1 MDDTC
6 IKKDIL
12 AALTYYSLFN
22 YPLKK
27 GEIFIF
33 LRRCDDMDEFEAAL
47 NMLVEE
53 CIVFKIGNFYSLDD
67 NPMLAEKRS
76 KGNERASRLLRK
88 AEKAAAIISSF
99 PFVKGVAVSGS
110 LSKYFADENADVDFF
125 IITDANRLWI
135 ARTFL
140 HAMKKLTFLFK
151 KQDLFCMN
159 YFIDESNLVIL
170 EKNIYT
176 AVEISTVLPLRGTSI
191 FEDFFEENKWAK
203 TFFPNKFLNFSSSNE
218 IKNNRIRTL
227 IQWLLNNR
235 IGDAL
240 DNSLMKLTSSRW
252 QTKTVQGRINSKG
265 KPLSM
270 DLGKHYSKPN
280 PENFQK
286 RLLLRY
292 EKSLADNF
300 KHFELSRFF
309 F

>member
-1 MDDTC
+1 MDDTG

-27 GEIFIF
+27 GEIYIF
-33 LRRCDDMDEFEAAL
+33 LKRCDDIHEFEIAL
-47 NMLVEE
+47 SALVEE

-67 NPMLAEKRS
+67 SPALAERRL
-76 KGNERASRLLRK
+76 KGNEHASRLLKK
-88 AEKAAAIISSF
+88 AEKAAAIIASF

-110 LSKYFADENADVDFF
+110 LSKYFADDNADVDFF
-125 IITDANRLWI
+125 IITEVNRLWI
-135 ARTFL
+135 ARTLL
-140 HAMKKLTFLFK
+140 HGMKKLTFLFN

-159 YFIDESNLVIL
+159 YLIDESSLVIR

-176 AVEISTVLPLRGTSI
+176 AVEISTVLPLQGISI

-203 TFFPNKFLNFSSSNE
+203 TFFPNKFFNFSSSGE
-218 IKNNRIRTL
+218 IKKNWVRAL
-227 IQWLLNNR
+227 VPWLLNNPL
-235 IGDAL
+235 GDVL
-240 DNSLMKLTSSRW
+240 DNFLMKRTSSRW
-252 QTKTVQGRINSKG
+252 QRKTTQGRINSKG

-292 EKSLADNF
+292 EKSLADNYQR
-300 KHFELSRFF
+300 FELSRFF
-309 F
+309 L